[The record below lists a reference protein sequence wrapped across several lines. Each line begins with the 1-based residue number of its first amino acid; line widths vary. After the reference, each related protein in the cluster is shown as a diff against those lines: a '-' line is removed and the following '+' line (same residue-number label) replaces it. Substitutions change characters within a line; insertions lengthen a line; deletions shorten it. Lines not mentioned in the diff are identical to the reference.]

1 MPGEIYVYLSAVR
14 SIACCSY
21 FRLGTCSVSSR
32 YVKSLISLCIDVLM
46 CVTAQEELLNRAQA
60 NGEAAEGKYTGG
72 AGSSAAAESNF
83 VAQHAY

>member
-1 MPGEIYVYLSAVR
+1 MYVYSSAVR

-21 FRLGTCSVSSR
+21 FEGLVQFLSR